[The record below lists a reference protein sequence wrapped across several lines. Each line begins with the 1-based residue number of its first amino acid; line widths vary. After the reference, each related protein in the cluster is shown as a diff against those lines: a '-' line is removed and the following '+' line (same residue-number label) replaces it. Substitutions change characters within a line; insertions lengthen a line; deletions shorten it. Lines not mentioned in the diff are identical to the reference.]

1 MRHIPE
7 AEANH
12 AIAQTLD
19 AAADH
24 QLQSLRQRDIQ
35 QHRVHSAGDVGRLV
49 ARLQKLAKAI
59 AELPPVSKK
68 KLNAIVTE
76 HTAQFFDTETF
87 AALIRALAGALP
99 KLAPK
104 RRAQDALDIIYRP
117 VTGIVRTSPSELIE
131 LWETMPAETR
141 RQVEQQIGR
150 LATKTSATE
159 FFRQLVIL
167 LRKFLPR
174 AKRGR
179 LPTIQR
185 RYIQRVGTI
194 WTRLGLRVGRAYDG
208 SSGRNVESTFQRF
221 ASLALAAVSGNSV
234 ISRRQI
240 VNAKRTGQS
249 RKAK

>member
-1 MRHIPE
+1 LI
-7 AEANH
+7 H
-12 AIAQTLD
+12 AI
-19 AAADH
+19 
-24 QLQSLRQRDIQ
+24 
-35 QHRVHSAGDVGRLV
+35 
-49 ARLQKLAKAI
+49 
-59 AELPPVSKK
+59 
-68 KLNAIVTE
+68 
-76 HTAQFFDTETF
+76 
-87 AALIRALAGALP
+87 AGALP

-104 RRAQDALDIIYRP
+104 RRAQDALDIIYQP

-141 RQVEQQIGR
+141 RQAEQQIGR

-159 FFRQLVIL
+159 FFRQFVIL

-194 WTRLGLRVGRAYDG
+194 WTRLGLKVGRAYAGDL
-208 SSGRNVESTFQRF
+208 GRNVESRFQRF
-221 ASLALAAVSGNSV
+221 ARLALAAVSGDSV

-240 VNAKRTGQS
+240 VNAKRTGQT